1 MDFSWLRHSANP
13 ASTSCS
19 ISARCCCSSGLMPKV
34 AVEKMLPPG
43 SADISFRISMHFRS
57 RRRLANSLG
66 SGNNPRSEYL
76 RTVSKTGRSA
86 HPFSDKSYI
95 NHAAERRTAK
105 LPTHTVIPDS
115 MKHTRSAGKAA
126 PPTSSAMTSRVP
138 RKAPT
143 PASPRRF
150 LFLLIGPSQA
160 HPPAAARRPTGTG
173 PEPVSRTRGSWSH
186 INSRVGMASS
196 ERAHPREAQVTG
208 AVGAVRGFFFTFGN
222 GER

>member
-1 MDFSWLRHSANP
+1 
-13 ASTSCS
+13 
-19 ISARCCCSSGLMPKV
+19 
-34 AVEKMLPPG
+34 
-43 SADISFRISMHFRS
+43 MHFRS

-126 PPTSSAMTSRVP
+126 
-138 RKAPT
+138 APE
-143 PASPRRF
+143 F
-150 LFLLIGPSQA
+150 L
-160 HPPAAARRPTGTG
+160 
-173 PEPVSRTRGSWSH
+173 
-186 INSRVGMASS
+186 
-196 ERAHPREAQVTG
+196 PREQVEQKQAALRPCFRG
-208 AVGAVRGFFFTFGN
+208 ARVAGTAA
-222 GER
+222 